1 VNKKTTMILFSTFP
15 KLPILL
21 VLLLLKGPSILAQEI
36 KYTISVP
43 SGAGLGVEKL
53 PEIIDVQYY
62 CASNEIKDM
71 AVPVMGWSK
80 FYSDIKKLDYPESAK
95 KEKIKTLIVLTI
107 QIDENGN
114 IDNVIVSDSGNMVCK
129 DCEKLIIDFVKH
141 IKWLPGK
148 IGDIH
153 VKTSNSLMVAF
164 SIYNP
169 AEKSTDHPFGF

>member
-1 VNKKTTMILFSTFP
+1 MRLFSTFP
-15 KLPILL
+15 KLTILL
-21 VLLLLKGPSILAQEI
+21 VILLFVEPSILAQEI

-43 SGAGLGVEKL
+43 SGGGMGVKKL
-53 PEIIDVQYY
+53 PYNIDYQHYY
-62 CASNEIKDM
+62 ASNEIKDM
-71 AVPVMGWSK
+71 AIPVVGWST
-80 FYSDIKKLDYPESAK
+80 FYSEIEKLKYPESAK

-114 IDNVIVSDSGNMVCK
+114 IDKVIVSDSGNMVCK
-129 DCEKLIIDFVKH
+129 DCEKLIIDFVKN

-153 VKTSNSLMVAF
+153 VKTSNSLMVSF

-169 AEKSTDHPFGF
+169 AEKSTDNPFGF